1 MKGDDHLQF
10 FKGLLCFSTENL
22 HIIILANQ
30 FIKFLPLF
38 VDEPTP
44 AELALQAGRAYVILP
59 KK

>member
-1 MKGDDHLQF
+1 MIIDIFLQ
-10 FKGLLCFSTENL
+10 KNL
-22 HIIILANQ
+22 HIFIILA
-30 FIKFLPLF
+30 IIVHDKFLPLF